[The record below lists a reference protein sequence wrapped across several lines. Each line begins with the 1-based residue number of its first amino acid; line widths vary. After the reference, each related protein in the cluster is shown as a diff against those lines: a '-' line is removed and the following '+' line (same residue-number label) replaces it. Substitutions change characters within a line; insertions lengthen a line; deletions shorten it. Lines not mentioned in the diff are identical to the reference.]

1 MQLHWIAE
9 LLCHSDINDSK
20 ISALYMN
27 RPVFKLDY
35 TVVEYKTI
43 YKLNMFTKFWLFY
56 SVSRQFDLKLIT
68 LGFKFPALICI
79 LIYK

>member
-9 LLCHSDINDSK
+9 LLHHSDINDSK
-20 ISALYMN
+20 MPAFYIN
-27 RPVFKLDY
+27 RPVVKLVH

-43 YKLNMFTKFWLFY
+43 YKLIIFTKFWLFY
-56 SVSRQFDLKLIT
+56 SVWRQFDLKLIT
-68 LGFKFPALICI
+68 PEFNFPALICI